1 MKDNTKKTKR
11 RSTLALLK
19 AQLEAV
25 RKPPLP
31 RLRWRQEQW
40 GTVVS
45 PIWYADGLYPF
56 SVTIDRIS
64 KGDYSYWVVLSCGRG
79 EFSGS
84 ASTLAQAKRMA
95 LITLVQRLSELQ
107 QIALGGTPL
116 KRHRSG

>member
-1 MKDNTKKTKR
+1 MKDNAKKTKR

-31 RLRWRQEQW
+31 RLRWRQE
-40 GTVVS
+40 GH
-45 PIWYADGLYPF
+45 IWYTEGLYP
-56 SVTIDRIS
+56 VDIVIERIS
-64 KGDYSYWVVLSCGRG
+64 KGSYSYGRG
-79 EFSGS
+79 EWGS

-95 LITLVQRLSELQ
+95 LIKLVHRLSELQ

>member
-56 SVTIDRIS
+56 NITINRIS
-64 KGDYSYWVVLSCGRG
+64 KGDYSYSCGRG

-95 LITLVQRLSELQ
+95 LIKLVHRLSELQ